1 VSSSD
6 EVSAAAVPAA
16 APPAAA
22 EVVDAVEA
30 AMPARPV
37 VQRAPACQNFWKV
50 IGLVTLLYEGNIEK

>member
-6 EVSAAAVPAA
+6 EVPPAALAA

-22 EVVDAVEA
+22 EIVDAVEA

-37 VQRAPACQNFWKV
+37 FHRAPACQNFWKV
-50 IGLVTLLYEGNIEK
+50 SCS